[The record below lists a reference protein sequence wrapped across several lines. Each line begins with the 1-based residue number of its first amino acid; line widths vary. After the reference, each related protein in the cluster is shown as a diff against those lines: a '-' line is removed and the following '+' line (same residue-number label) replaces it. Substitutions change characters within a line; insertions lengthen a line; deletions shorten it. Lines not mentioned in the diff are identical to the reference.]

1 MKYMVIWMTMIL
13 ELFIIL
19 VNINML
25 EEIENN
31 AAKYDYNKDN
41 LDKRALDVSISIFKK
56 TLASDFTPN
65 AIPSENEIKYMYGL
79 IKKYDL

>member
-1 MKYMVIWMTMIL
+1 MKYMVIWTIMIL

-31 AAKYDYNKDN
+31 VAKYDYNKDN
-41 LDKRALDVSISIFKK
+41 LDKRALDVSIRVFEK
-56 TLASDFTPN
+56 TLASEITPN